1 MATSKELLLI
11 GLMSMN
17 NKTRNVLTLAY
28 IGDAI
33 YELIIRKYILE
44 KGTYKVND
52 LQHMAIKYVSAKSQS
67 EFLNTLINEN
77 ILTEEELDII
87 YRARNNTSGRHPK
100 NTDIIT
106 YKRATALEALFGYLF
121 LEQNYDRINE
131 LMNYIIGE

>member
-1 MATSKELLLI
+1 MI
-11 GLMSMN
+11 DLMNMN

-33 YELIIRKYILE
+33 YELIIRKYIVE

-52 LQHMAIKYVSAKSQS
+52 LQHMAINYVSAKAQS
-67 EFLNTLINEN
+67 ETLNKLINEN

-87 YRARNNTSGRHPK
+87 FRARNNKASRHPK

-106 YKRATALEALFGYLF
+106 YKRATSLEALFGYLF
-121 LEQNYDRINE
+121 LEKDYDRINI
-131 LMNYIIGE
+131 LMKYIIGE